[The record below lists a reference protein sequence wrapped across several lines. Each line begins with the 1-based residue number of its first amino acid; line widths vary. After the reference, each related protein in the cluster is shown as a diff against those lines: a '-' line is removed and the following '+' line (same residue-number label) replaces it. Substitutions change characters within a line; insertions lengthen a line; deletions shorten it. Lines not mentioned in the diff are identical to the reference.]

1 MDVLGVVAEFLAG
14 AHAFGTL
21 ASLNIASHDV
31 HELTLPI
38 LYETLLL
45 DDFGSLAHCRERN
58 CPIPAG
64 FLYTRSV
71 KLYPRRDSGLMLS
84 YCRFCVMR
92 KLNGYEGP
100 LGDPELLVHF
110 LPNIIAMIVLP
121 FSKSNGFDL
130 RLQQP
135 SLIVTTFKVIFQTPL
150 HSPPARR
157 SLWSWST
164 PDQPPRMLETLRTMS
179 FAGGHLAPSAT
190 RDDHWYATKDQ
201 AMRKAPC
208 IHIIQ

>member
-1 MDVLGVVAEFLAG
+1 LGVVAEFLAG

-21 ASLNIASHDV
+21 ASLNIASHNV

-45 DDFGSLAHCRERN
+45 DDFENLTYYRERN
-58 CPIPAG
+58 CSIPAG
-64 FLYTRSV
+64 CLYTRSV
-71 KLYPRRDSGLMLS
+71 EVYRRRDPRLMLS
-84 YCRFCVMR
+84 YRFCVMR
-92 KLNGYEGP
+92 KPNGYEGP

-110 LPNIIAMIVLP
+110 LLNIIAMIVLP

-130 RLQQP
+130 SLQQP
-135 SLIVTTFKVIFQTPL
+135 SLIVTTFKVISHTPL
-150 HSPPARR
+150 HSPPARQ
-157 SLWSWST
+157 SLWFWSA

-179 FAGGHLAPSAT
+179 FAGGHFVPSAT
-190 RDDHWYATKDQ
+190 RDNDWYATKDQ
-201 AMRKAPC
+201 AMRKTPC